1 MADADE
7 NLSILSTAQRA
18 SRSKLT
24 SQEAMMTK
32 ETFDI
37 FFVLLAFKISSLWTK
52 AEAKDLNFVRTQ

>member
-1 MADADE
+1 
-7 NLSILSTAQRA
+7 
-18 SRSKLT
+18 
-24 SQEAMMTK
+24 MTK